1 MSLSSGYRSLLGD
14 AIAWIG
20 VAGVAAAVLLVFP
33 QLKNELA
40 SYVGIGSDPAAASK
54 AAKSDVTTSSNGR
67 AEIAVS
73 RNGHF
78 STTAYVNGR
87 PIEVLVDTGATLVAL
102 SFEDAQRVGV
112 YVKPSDFTHR
122 TNTANGTAKVAPIRL
137 DSISVGDIR
146 VRNVDAM
153 VSERGAMKGTLLGM
167 AFLKRLSKV
176 EIRSGQLVLE
186 E

>member
-14 AIAWIG
+14 AISWIG
-20 VAGVAAAVLLVFP
+20 VAGVAAGALLVFP
-33 QLKNELA
+33 ELKHELA
-40 SYVGIGSDPAAASK
+40 SYVGLGGDTAAATK
-54 AAKSDVTTSSNGR
+54 AAKADVRTSSGGR
-67 AEIAVS
+67 AEIEMS

-78 STTAYVNGR
+78 SATAYVNGR

-102 SFEDAQRVGV
+102 SYEDAQRIGV
-112 YVKPSDFTHR
+112 FVKASDFTHR

-146 VRNVDAM
+146 VRDVDAM